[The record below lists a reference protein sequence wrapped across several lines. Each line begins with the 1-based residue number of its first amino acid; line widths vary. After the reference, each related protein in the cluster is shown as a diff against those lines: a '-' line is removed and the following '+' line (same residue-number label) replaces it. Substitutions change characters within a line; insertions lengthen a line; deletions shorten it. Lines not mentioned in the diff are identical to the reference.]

1 MTETQ
6 WNYSAQVQR
15 WYWHKEDGKT
25 LIAGNNGHEPL
36 TYWFSVWK
44 DGIEIAEGDELGS
57 IEEAKAAAEA
67 V

>member
-1 MTETQ
+1 MTETL
-6 WNYSAQVQR
+6 WKYSDQVQR
-15 WYWHKEDGKT
+15 WYWHKKDKT

-44 DGIEIAEGDELGS
+44 NGIEIAQGDELES